1 MAIPPPPGPDQPP
14 YPSYPGHPQN
24 APQSHPSPYAN
35 PYPTP
40 QSPYAP
46 WPQGYS
52 PYNNPTPV
60 NGVAIASLVL
70 GILCF
75 LPALGL
81 ILGIIAL
88 AQIRKKGE
96 RGKGMAVTGAV
107 LSTVG
112 LALWALLLGTGGL
125 TAAWDGFK
133 DAADD
138 SNSTFSLV
146 KGDCF
151 DAPDGSLEGI
161 AYDVDTVP
169 CSGTHDGEVFAS
181 FKLPAGSYP
190 GDDRVTDIADD
201 RCYALEDSYAMDA
214 WAVPDDVDVYYLT
227 PTRQSWRAG
236 DHEVTCVF
244 GSVDANG
251 SLTGSL
257 RKDET
262 TLDPD
267 QLAYLKAA
275 HVLNAAMDTAPD
287 EEYVEDDLPGHRKWA
302 QRVTAAL
309 DEQAR
314 LLTEHR
320 FAAAHAPSV
329 AVLVRDLRNA
339 RVEWAK
345 AAQAADADTFYDH
358 YDAGDKLL
366 DVNRTITA
374 RKALGLATSPP
385 SYEQGGSGDEGNDGS
400 GGGNGGGD
408 GDGDTGIEV

>member
-14 YPSYPGHPQN
+14 YPSYQGHPQN
-24 APQSHPSPYAN
+24 LTQGHPQNHPQDYPQGPY
-35 PYPTP
+35 T
-40 QSPYAP
+40 P

-52 PYNNPTPV
+52 PYNRPTPV

-81 ILGIIAL
+81 VLGIVAL
-88 AQIRKKGE
+88 VQIRKNRNGEKGQ
-96 RGKGMAVTGAV
+96 RGKGMAVTGSV

-125 TAAWDGFK
+125 SEAWDGFK
-133 DAADD
+133 DAAKED
-138 SNSTFSLV
+138 SSTFSLV

-151 DAPDGSLEGI
+151 DAPDGSLEGLT
-161 AYDVDTVP
+161 YDVDAVP
-169 CSGTHDGEVFAS
+169 CSGAHDGEVFAG
-181 FKLPAGSYP
+181 FTMPAGSYP

-201 RCYALEDSYAMDA
+201 KCYALEDRYAMDA
-214 WAVPDDVDVYYLT
+214 WAMPDDVDVYYLT
-227 PTRQSWRAG
+227 PTRQSWRLG
-236 DHEVTCVF
+236 DHEITCVF
-244 GSVDANG
+244 GNVDTNA

-257 RKDET
+257 RNDET
-262 TLDPD
+262 TLDAD

-275 HVLNAAMDTAPD
+275 HVLNAAMDEAPD

-314 LLTEHR
+314 LLTAHR
-320 FAAAHAPSV
+320 FAPATAPSV
-329 AVLVRDLRNA
+329 APLVKDLRSA
-339 RVEWAK
+339 REEWAK
-345 AAQAADADTFYDH
+345 AAEATDADTFYDH

-366 DVNRTITA
+366 DVDRTVTA
-374 RKALGLATSPP
+374 RKALGLATTPP
-385 SYEQGGSGDEGNDGS
+385 SYEQKDGS
-400 GGGNGGGD
+400 GGSGGSG
-408 GDGDTGIEV
+408 GAGDTGIEV

>member
-14 YPSYPGHPQN
+14 YPSYQGHPHTHPQN
-24 APQSHPSPYAN
+24 YA
-35 PYPTP
+35 
-40 QSPYAP
+40 QGPYAP

-52 PYNNPTPV
+52 PHNRPTPV

-81 ILGIIAL
+81 ILGIVAL
-88 AQIRKKGE
+88 VQIRKKGE
-96 RGKGMAVTGAV
+96 RGKGMAVTGSV

-125 TAAWDGFK
+125 SEAWDGFK
-133 DAADD
+133 DAAKEN
-138 SNSTFSLV
+138 NSTFSLA

-151 DAPDGSLEGI
+151 DAPDGSLEGL

-169 CSGTHDGEVFAS
+169 CSGAHDGEVFAS
-181 FKLPAGSYP
+181 FKMPAGSYP
-190 GDDRVTDIADD
+190 GDDRVTDLADD
-201 RCYALEDSYAMDA
+201 KCYALEDSYAMDA

-227 PTRQSWRAG
+227 PTRQSWRLG

-244 GSVDANG
+244 GSVDTNG
-251 SLTGSL
+251 TLTGSL

-262 TLDPD
+262 TLDAD

-275 HVLNAAMDTAPD
+275 RILNAAMDTAPD
-287 EEYVEDDLPGHRKWA
+287 EEYVEDDLPGHKEWA
-302 QRVTAAL
+302 RRVTAAL

-320 FAAAHAPSV
+320 FAPATAPSV
-329 AVLVRDLRNA
+329 AALVKDLRNA
-339 RVEWAK
+339 REEWAK
-345 AAQAADADTFYDH
+345 AAEATDADTFYDH
-358 YDAGDKLL
+358 YDTGDKLL
-366 DVNRTITA
+366 DVDRTVTA
-374 RKALGLATSPP
+374 RKALGLATTPP
-385 SYEQGGSGDEGNDGS
+385 SYEQEGGS
-400 GGGNGGGD
+400 GGGSGGTGA
-408 GDGDTGIEV
+408 GGEGDTGIEV